1 MHSAELSDFLRSRR
15 AALTPQEVGL
25 PWPSGARR
33 VKGLRREELALLAG
47 VSADYYTRLEQGR
60 ARNVSAQVL
69 SAVADALRLTGL
81 ERRHLFSMAQPGLVP
96 DGPNRP
102 PTSRVLKARPAVRMM
117 MEALDPTPV
126 VLHGPRL
133 EVIAS
138 NRMGKVLIDDFDA
151 MPAAER
157 NLVRWMFL
165 NPRARTV
172 YPDWAEIG
180 AQMVAVLRV
189 AAGEEPDPALAEL
202 VGELTARSD
211 AFSRAWAE
219 YGVFQHTHGRK
230 RFHHE
235 AVGIMTVNYE
245 SLALPDDPGL
255 SLLVYTADS
264 GSPSEEKLR
273 ILSSWAAGRRAEAL
287 TGCAEPEEARQT
299 S

>member
-15 AALTPQEVGL
+15 AALTPQDVGL

-96 DGPNRP
+96 DGPARP
-102 PTSRVLKARPAVRMM
+102 HTARVLKARPAVRMM

-189 AAGEEPDPALAEL
+189 AAGEEPDPALAGL
-202 VGELTARSD
+202 IGELTARSD
-211 AFSRAWAE
+211 DFSRVWAE
-219 YGVFQHTHGRK
+219 YEVFQHTHGRK

-273 ILSSWAAGRRAEAL
+273 ILSSWAADLRAEAL
-287 TGCAEPEEARQT
+287 TGCADPEEVRRT

>member
-1 MHSAELSDFLRSRR
+1 MHSSELSDFLRSRR
-15 AALTPQEVGL
+15 AALTPQDVGL

-60 ARNVSAQVL
+60 AKNVSAQVL
-69 SAVADALRLTGL
+69 SAVADALRLTEL

-96 DGPNRP
+96 ADPHRTP
-102 PTSRVLKARPAVRMM
+102 ALKARPAVRMM
-117 MEALDPTPV
+117 IDALDPTPA

-151 MPAAER
+151 MPLAER

-165 NPRARTV
+165 DPRARAV
-172 YPDWAEIG
+172 YLDWEEIA

-202 VGELTARSD
+202 VGELTAHSD
-211 AFSRAWAE
+211 DFARVWAE
-219 YGVFQHTHGRK
+219 YRVFQHTYGTK

-235 AVGIMTVNYE
+235 AVGTMTINYE
-245 SLALPDDPGL
+245 SLALPADPGL
-255 SLLVYTADS
+255 SLLVYTADT

-273 ILSSWAAGRRAEAL
+273 ILSSWATGRGARAL
-287 TGCAEPEEARQT
+287 TDSAAREGT
-299 S
+299 RERP